1 MPTSQPK
8 DQTILITGGAGFIGS
23 HLAAALAADNEVRIL
38 DSLTTGRRA
47 NIPSEAT
54 FIEGDLRDE
63 ETLVCATKNVDLI
76 FHEAAL
82 VSVQRSIEAPLTSHD
97 INVTATLELLEA
109 ARKQDAHVV
118 LASSAA
124 IYGQPDKVPIEE
136 ADSKNPTSPYG
147 LEKLTV
153 DHYAQQYHDLYG
165 LDTVALRYFN
175 AYGPRQPAGD
185 YSGVISIFVEQAK
198 NDEPITVHG
207 DGKQTRDFIFIEDI
221 VQANILASGTEH
233 VGESYNIG
241 TEKSITIRELAETI
255 TDIMDSSSEIIHTDG
270 RDGDIRHSEPNIT
283 KARNKLGYEPTVSL
297 EDGLEQTICHVER
310 N

>member
-207 DGKQTRDFIFIEDI
+207 DGSKLMISFLLRILFRPTSWLPEQNMSVNRIILEPKKASRFVNSLKRSPISWIHPRKSSILTGETVIF
-221 VQANILASGTEH
+221 V
-233 VGESYNIG
+233 
-241 TEKSITIRELAETI
+241 
-255 TDIMDSSSEIIHTDG
+255 
-270 RDGDIRHSEPNIT
+270 
-283 KARNKLGYEPTVSL
+283 TVSRISQKH
-297 EDGLEQTICHVER
+297 ET